1 MIKINHINHVYN
13 NQYIL
18 KNLSVTFPNS
28 GLVFIIGNNGVGK
41 TTLLNLIA
49 KEIAL
54 QEGNIIFDDLDINS
68 IHNIRNSKLHYIPQG
83 HCFIDDISVIDNLKM
98 INESVEESKIIEVM
112 KQTQLLGL
120 RNQKAASLSGG
131 QKARLSIARILL
143 NEYKVV
149 LIDEFSQGLDT
160 QSKQS
165 MMALLRDISKKTL
178 IICVT
183 HDTDIIDEDDIVF
196 EIENGNLFKKK
207 LNKNIPMNIKD
218 SKNMYSNSLKK
229 SKKNKY
235 KLGLIISIIFISFL
249 YAFVANIYF
258 ESRFVN
264 KNKIFVDQTLYEIKN
279 RDKSGDVNIDFIP
292 LDNNQMVTFTYP
304 NDREFQLTDIYLMP
318 INKIKSNEIICGQY
332 PESKNAIVIDQSFLS
347 VYSEDKN
354 KLNSFGILNYDDFLN
369 EEVIINN
376 ELYVI
381 QGVVNKGTHY
391 IYLNEE
397 KIYDKLA
404 NNYLGDFISD
414 DLGYQ
419 IVSELDNNQVN
430 QLYMHIISTDIL
442 DIGRIIQDPLNQNTY
457 QITQI
462 ITSETTLVN
471 KYYMSLDQVKHNYSI
486 TQYSQ
491 SYNIL
496 SKEQVNKLKLNNFE
510 VSSIYNQKVSFIKE
524 HGEISYKNIGILY
537 GTFTSVL
544 FIMMVFAL
552 IVLTNEAKYRK
563 LIFLGIDKRKIVKI
577 FLVDHKDIFISITIG
592 YLSGLLGIGM
602 LNALSIIRYQFL
614 TVRLVINILIMGY
627 VLLILSFLYFSYL
640 LMITKKKLVNK

>member
-18 KNLSVTFPNS
+18 KNLSATFPNS

-120 RNQKAASLSGG
+120 SNQKAASLSGG

-196 EIENGNLFKKK
+196 EIENGDLFKKK
-207 LNKNIPMNIKD
+207 LNKNIPMNTKD
-218 SKNMYSNSLKK
+218 SDNMYSNSLKK

-279 RDKSGDVNIDFIP
+279 RDKSGYVNIDFIP

-404 NNYLGDFISD
+404 NNYLGDFISE

-442 DIGRIIQDPLNQNTY
+442 DIGKIIQDPLNQNTY

-462 ITSETTLVN
+462 INSETTLVN

-602 LNALSIIRYQFL
+602 LNTLSIIRYQLL
-614 TVRLVINILIMGY
+614 TVRLLINILIMGY
-627 VLLILSFLYFSYL
+627 VLIVLSFIYFSYL